1 MTELALQHYATRPDE
16 LAAPVAPA
24 ATGAAA
30 AATGVAAYW
39 RSQLRFGLAGNA
51 VRAFVDGPE
60 ALRAM
65 RRAIE
70 RAVDKQHFVY
80 LLGWWCDPWVHLDGP
95 GTSLIDLLSA
105 AGARGVQS
113 RVLIWDP
120 PAIQDYVGHSQLHD
134 AAVVALNRIPG
145 CFAQQDAGG
154 GIIPSRSHHQK
165 LLVVQGSAG
174 LEAFCGGVDINADRL
189 HQLPPPPSSHRAD
202 RPAVGWNGASGG
214 SGGSGT
220 ATTGGSPFH
229 DVHAQL
235 RGPTALPLLRVF
247 LRRWYSRSGD
257 RQIDTRDP
265 LRATFDHR
273 VPPVAGRHFVRVGET
288 FNGTVALPGRAATP
302 SRKVTVQDIWL
313 RSILGARQF
322 IYIEDQYLIST
333 CAAQAIRQVLPRLQ
347 HVTILVPPSELT
359 ALSGIWQRRKDFI
372 EQIVKGNPHAAKL
385 HVYTL
390 AQLSGGRCVREGAVR
405 HLYVHS
411 KMAVIDDELMLIGSA
426 NCNNRGWETDSELVV
441 ATFENGR
448 GATSVAG
455 RLRADLWAHHL
466 KVTAAAVADPVAARA
481 LWDTAPGRRVC
492 SYDVNGGKD
501 KLLDPGRLVPGMID
515 PSDRRPGDPCTTLLT
530 RAAAP

>member
-1 MTELALQHYATRPDE
+1 MTDLAVHHYATRPDE
-16 LAAPVAPA
+16 LAAPGAPA
-24 ATGAAA
+24 ATGAAL

-51 VRAFVDGPE
+51 VRPFVDGPE

-65 RRAIE
+65 RKAIE
-70 RAVDKQHFVY
+70 RAVNKQHFVY

-95 GTSLIDLLSA
+95 GTALIDLLSA
-105 AGARGVQS
+105 AGERGVQS
-113 RVLIWDP
+113 RLLIWDS
-120 PAIQDYVGHSQLHD
+120 PALIYPGHSQLHD

-154 GIIPSRSHHQK
+154 GLTSTKSHHQK
-165 LLVVQGSAG
+165 LLVVQGSGG
-174 LEAFCGGVDINADRL
+174 LEAFCGGVDINVDRL
-189 HQLPPPPSSHRAD
+189 HHLPPPPSSYRAD
-202 RPAVGWNGASGG
+202 RPHVGWNGASGG
-214 SGGSGT
+214 SGGGKSAQT
-220 ATTGGSPFH
+220 AGSPFH

-235 RGPTALPLLRVF
+235 RGPTALPLLRTF

-265 LRATFDHR
+265 LRATFDHP

-333 CAAQAIRQVLPRLQ
+333 CAARAIRQVLPRLQ
-347 HVTILVPPSELT
+347 HVTILVPPSEMT
-359 ALSGIWQRRKDFI
+359 DIPGVWQRRKNFV
-372 EQIVKGNPHAAKL
+372 ELIVKGNPHAAKL
-385 HVYTL
+385 HVYTRAAL
-390 AQLSGGRCVREGAVR
+390 LGGKCVRQGETLR
-405 HLYVHS
+405 HLYVHA
-411 KMAVIDDELMLIGSA
+411 KMAVVDDELMLIGSA

-448 GATSVAG
+448 GASSVAG

-466 KVTAAAVADPVAARA
+466 NVPVTSVADPVAGRA
-481 LWDTAPGRRVC
+481 LWDTAPKRHVC
-492 SYDVNGGKD
+492 GYDPVGGKD
-501 KLLDPGRLVPGMID
+501 PWGSDRPDSIID

-530 RAAAP
+530 GAATP